1 VALRASDARTDRS
14 EGTLAKGG
22 ATNVDEDAAN
32 TSEASPWTDVA
43 SKATD
48 KRTDCDI
55 GGSEATLAKRGGTN
69 VEEDAAFA
77 AEASP

>member
-22 ATNVDEDAAN
+22 GTNFDEDATN

-43 SKATD
+43 SKATE
-48 KRTDCDI
+48 K
-55 GGSEATLAKRGGTN
+55 SEATLATRGGTN
-69 VEEDAAFA
+69 VDEDAAFA
-77 AEASP
+77 AEACP